1 MTQLRSPGI
10 RASGPDIEVSYEGAP
25 VSARPGVSIAAA
37 LTEAGIRALRHA
49 REGDRGVFC
58 GMGVCGECLVTVDD
72 RPAVLACMTPVVA
85 GMRIKRQP
93 VATTVVE
100 SSTPVAPERELAPQ
114 LLVVGGGPAG
124 LAAAATAAEAGVEVV
139 LVDDRG
145 SLGGQYYKQPASAFV
160 LDERELDAQYRDG
173 RSLIERVRRAGVT
186 VLGGTRIWGADGPTE
201 LYAVAAESRFVLRP
215 RAVVLATGAYERVA
229 PFPGWTLPGVMTT
242 GAGQSL
248 ARSYQVAPGS
258 RVLVAGNG
266 PLNVQLAAELTKAGA
281 TVVALVELAQ
291 INRPRHAL
299 RAVRMAV
306 AAPGLMRDGA
316 RYLGGLQRAR
326 VPMLTGRTVIRADG
340 DGHVERAVIARI
352 DADGSAVDGSEQSF
366 EVDAVCVGLGFLS
379 SSEIARLLGVSHDI
393 DPTSGGYVARRSTA
407 GRTGVANVWTVGDSA
422 QVRGAKVAQAT
433 GELAGAEVAAEF
445 GHAVDSR
452 TIRRASRTL
461 SRHQRFQ
468 DALWQVYDGPRLF
481 SQLSTPTTIICR
493 CEDVTRST
501 IDAAADG
508 VQSPGALKR
517 LSRAGMG
524 RCQAR
529 FCGFVTSDCV
539 RERTGAAPEGFAP
552 QLPFRP
558 TPISVMAAV
567 DDNSE

>member
-10 RASGPDIEVSYEGAP
+10 RACGPDVEVSYEGTP
-25 VSARPGVSIAAA
+25 VPARPGVSIAAA

-72 RPAVLACMTPVVA
+72 RPAVLACMTPVAA
-85 GMRIKRQP
+85 GMRIERQP
-93 VATTVVE
+93 VATTVVK
-100 SSTPVAPERELAPQ
+100 SPTAVALERELVPQ

-139 LVDDRG
+139 LVDDRS
-145 SLGGQYYKQPASAFV
+145 SLGGQFYKQPAWGFV
-160 LDERELDAQYRDG
+160 LDERKLDGQYRDG
-173 RSLIERVRRAGVT
+173 RALIERVRRAGVT
-186 VLGGTRIWGADGPTE
+186 VLCGTRIWGADGPTE
-201 LYAVAAESRFVLRP
+201 LYAAAAETRCVLRP
-215 RAVVLATGAYERVA
+215 RAVVLATGAYERVV

-281 TVVALVELAQ
+281 SVVALVELAQ
-291 INRPRHAL
+291 INRPRHAV

-326 VPMLTGRTVIRADG
+326 VPMMTGRTVVRADG

-379 SSEIARLLGVSHDI
+379 SSEIARLLGVSHKI
-393 DPTSGGYVARRSTA
+393 DPTSGGYVARRSAA
-407 GRTGVANVWTVGDSA
+407 GRTEVANVWTVGDSA
-422 QVRGAKVAQAT
+422 EVRGAKVAQAA

-445 GHAVDSR
+445 GHEVDSR
-452 TIRRASRTL
+452 TIRRANRTL
-461 SRHQRFQ
+461 GRHRRFQ
-468 DALWQVYDGPRLF
+468 DALWQVYGGPRLF
-481 SQLSTPTTIICR
+481 SQLSTPETIICR
-493 CEDVTRST
+493 CEDVTRSA

-508 VQSPGALKR
+508 VQSAGALKR

-552 QLPFRP
+552 QPPFRP

-567 DDNSE
+567 ADHSE